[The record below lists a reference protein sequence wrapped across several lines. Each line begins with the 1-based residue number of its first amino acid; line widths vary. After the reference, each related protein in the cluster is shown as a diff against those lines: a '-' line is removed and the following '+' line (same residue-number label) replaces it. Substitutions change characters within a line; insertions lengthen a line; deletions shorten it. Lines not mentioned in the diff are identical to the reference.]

1 MKKVI
6 LANITIIVVFVFFL
20 ELVSNFFKLSNLK
33 GIEPGLIITNEI
45 FIKCYLTVL
54 VFTLV
59 KKSYIDQYGFRVPS
73 KDFL

>member
-33 GIEPGLIITNEI
+33 GIEPGLIIANGDIHQMSANSSGTVSYTHLTLPTNRE
-45 FIKCYLTVL
+45 V
-54 VFTLV
+54 
-59 KKSYIDQYGFRVPS
+59 
-73 KDFL
+73 